1 MNQVPGGLGE
11 LPAAI
16 GPSDQQQQQLNETWN
31 TYSTIENQLIQA
43 SIMPLSTPVVGLPE
57 ITVEVLRGLN
67 DDQYMEVYN
76 AHDAWNSYIG
86 ETVSQ
91 VQNII
96 LQLENEMDDLAMHIE
111 QNCKTA
117 AKGDSKKASAEDI
130 KLTIKVHPRHRW
142 LKLEL
147 QKQQQMLNRLSARQ
161 KTLSRAERLLSRN
174 IELIKAARESAGG
187 GPGIQRR
194 AIQPAAP
201 LPPRIT

>member
-11 LPAAI
+11 LPAAV
-16 GPSDQQQQQLNETWN
+16 GPSDQQQEELNYRWN
-31 TYSTIENQLIQA
+31 TYQQTEDHLVRSNIL
-43 SIMPLSTPVVGLPE
+43 PLQSPMVAMPE

-86 ETVSQ
+86 ETMSQ

-96 LQLENEMDDLAMHIE
+96 LQVENEMEDLAIHVEENMK
-111 QNCKTA
+111 KTA
-117 AKGDSKKASAEDI
+117 KVEGKKPSAEEVKFGI
-130 KLTIKVHPRHRW
+130 KSYPRYRW

-147 QKQQQMLNRLSARQ
+147 QKNQQILNRLSARQ

-174 IELIKAARESAGG
+174 IELIKAAREAAGMG
-187 GPGIQRR
+187 GGIQRR
-194 AIQPAAP
+194 ASAG
-201 LPPRIT
+201 LPPRFT